1 MDFSFFPQLRLRYAA
16 RGDAVAASGR
26 AVMLP
31 SFRLIVIT
39 FLCGFA
45 AVFAGLRLATSL
57 NAALPVTTAHAG
69 AHILSVADG
78 EPHLASMPA
87 MFDTRFA
94 IAPAPAVLVRATP
107 SVRERPSL
115 PLAVMPPQS
124 EATADAIPIAT
135 AAELVEQP
143 SAPDGALA
151 AVQSDPPADAATP
164 AETTAPA
171 SPDAPLATDPQQ

>member
-1 MDFSFFPQLRLRYAA
+1 
-16 RGDAVAASGR
+16 
-26 AVMLP
+26 MLP
-31 SFRLIVIT
+31 SLRLIEIT

-69 AHILSVADG
+69 AHILSAADG
-78 EPHLASMPA
+78 EAHLASMPA

-115 PLAVMPPQS
+115 PLSVAPLQDKTAPDTIPVAAIAEPAEPSSKPDAVL
-124 EATADAIPIAT
+124 ATA
-135 AAELVEQP
+135 QP
-143 SAPDGALA
+143 
-151 AVQSDPPADAATP
+151 DPPADP
-164 AETTAPA
+164 AAPA
-171 SPDAPLATDPQQ
+171 DAPAPALPDAPLTADPQQ

>member
-1 MDFSFFPQLRLRYAA
+1 
-16 RGDAVAASGR
+16 
-26 AVMLP
+26 MLP
-31 SFRLIVIT
+31 SLRLIVIT

-69 AHILSVADG
+69 AHILSAADG

-94 IAPAPAVLVRATP
+94 IAPVPAVLVRTTP

-115 PLAVMPPQS
+115 PLSVTPAQDGAAP
-124 EATADAIPIAT
+124 DALPTPTIEPA
-135 AAELVEQP
+135 EQP
-143 SAPDGALA
+143 NKPESVLATIQPALPA
-151 AVQSDPPADAATP
+151 DPVAPADADAPATP
-164 AETTAPA
+164 DT
-171 SPDAPLATDPQQ
+171 PLSVDPQQ